1 MARKRQIAAGEF
13 KSHCLSLLDEVA
25 RTGEEI
31 VVTKR
36 GQPVARLVPLDD
48 SAVASL
54 EKSVIR
60 GEDIVDP
67 VEVAWRADR

>member
-1 MARKRQIAAGEF
+1 MGRKRQIAAGDF
-13 KSHCLSLLDEVA
+13 KARCLALLDEVA

-48 SAVASL
+48 SALASL
-54 EKSVIR
+54 ETSVIR
-60 GEDIVDP
+60 GEDIIDP
-67 VEVAWRADR
+67 VGATWRADR